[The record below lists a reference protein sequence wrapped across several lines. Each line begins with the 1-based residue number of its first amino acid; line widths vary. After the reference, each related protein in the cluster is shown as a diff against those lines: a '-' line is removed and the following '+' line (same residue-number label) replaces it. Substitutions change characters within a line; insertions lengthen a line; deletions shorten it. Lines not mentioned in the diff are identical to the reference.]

1 MIKLVLMNS
10 LLLMLSLVRLVN
22 GSDTSA
28 TNRFLGSPLL
38 ILVALIAIDVGALA
52 YHRLRK

>member
-52 YHRLRK
+52 YHKLRK